1 MVSHPAWVCGLK
13 QFLISLCF
21 IAVMV
26 TPCVGV
32 WIETYPR
39 IIYPQQ
45 SSSHP
50 AWVCGLKRLSYACIT
65 FPPGSHPA
73 WVCGLKLFPICQLS
87 VANASHPAWVCG
99 LKPLRR
105 YEIYPHGWSHPAWV
119 GGLKPAQILN
129 ANITTSHTLRGCVD
143 WNRLLT
149 KNGCDCI
156 VTPCVGVWIETYLP
170 ADVRLSPMSHPAWVC
185 GLKLLQ
191 YWLLYIHEKSHPAW
205 VCGLKLPNIVL
216 TLSPPSHT
224 LRGCVDWNNSL

>member
-1 MVSHPAWVCGLK
+1 MSHPAWVC
-13 QFLISLCF
+13 
-21 IAVMV
+21 
-26 TPCVGV
+26 
-32 WIETYPR
+32 
-39 IIYPQQ
+39 
-45 SSSHP
+45 
-50 AWVCGLKRLSYACIT
+50 
-65 FPPGSHPA
+65 
-73 WVCGLKLFPICQLS
+73 
-87 VANASHPAWVCG
+87 
-99 LKPLRR
+99 
-105 YEIYPHGWSHPAWV
+105 
-119 GGLKPAQILN
+119 GLKPAQILN

-224 LRGCVDWNNSL
+224 LRGCVDWNIYVWFSYGRPIGHTLRGCVDWNFSLFTEHHRELVTPCVGVWIET